1 MYSDV
6 TFSAVSP
13 ADSSLWIA
21 TAERGL
27 IRVGRNGKAFTYSSA
42 KGDFDCDAVETLAF
56 DDDGTL
62 WMRDANGAFWSYTS
76 FSGFVKHESVPT
88 AVSSLLVTGEAV
100 ESVQVPAESAIS
112 PAKSYTWYGGWWMI
126 LVTGLLLFALLLKF
140 LKRNPEKPVVFETK
154 ATQETEPAQEIK
166 PHISA
171 KTVSAK
177 PAPAAPVV
185 ADTSVGVAGS
195 AFHDKVL
202 GIIAS
207 NFTNPD
213 FGVES
218 ITEMLGI
225 SRVHLNRKL
234 KEENAPSPSVM
245 IKKMRMDKAVVML
258 KEGNTNISEIAR
270 QCGFSSATY
279 FSNAFKEYFN
289 IAPTQYK

>member
-6 TFSAVSP
+6 TFSVISP
-13 ADSSLWIA
+13 VDSSLWIA

-27 IRVGRNGKAFTYSSA
+27 VRVGRNGKAFTYSSA

-76 FSGFVKHESVPT
+76 FSGFVKHESAPK
-88 AVSSLLVTGEAV
+88 AIGSLLVTEETA
-100 ESVQVPAESAIS
+100 ESVQVPVESAVGT
-112 PAKSYTWYGGWWMI
+112 AKSYTWYGGWWMI
-126 LVTGLLLFALLLKF
+126 LVTGLLLLALLLKF
-140 LKRNPEKPVVFETK
+140 LKRNPEKPVVFETR
-154 ATQETEPAQEIK
+154 ATQETN

-177 PAPAAPVV
+177 PAPAAPVA

-207 NFTNPD
+207 NYTNPD